1 MGKHAINNDF
11 VYYNGKI
18 QGENN
23 DKKKR
28 DMDNKNAE
36 KYNYFPFVSG
46 DLIEK
51 HRASLGAQLKND
63 LQSYLDYQTA
73 KGESKGSSAR
83 KSGNAALNYDVN
95 SVVSMNVTTNSLL
108 NYGSNR
114 SRAVKQLFDSEYVK
128 PEDNFRVY
136 QDNNPVKS
144 AAMKNA
150 LQRYEETLKGENK
163 VLGNHMQDHRNKIK
177 FDDDEVMREKQM
189 KSNKQS

>member
-18 QGENN
+18 VGENN

-28 DMDNKNAE
+28 DNEGKHAE

-63 LQSYLDYQTA
+63 LQSYLDYQTQ
-73 KGESKGSSAR
+73 KGDKGSSAR

-95 SVVSMNVTTNSLL
+95 SVISMNVTTNSLL
-108 NYGSNR
+108 NAGSNR

-136 QDNNPVKS
+136 QDNNPTKS

-150 LQRYEETLKGENK
+150 LQRYEETLKGDNK
-163 VLGNHMQDHRNKIK
+163 VLGNHM
-177 FDDDEVMREKQM
+177 
-189 KSNKQS
+189 

>member
-18 QGENN
+18 VGENN

-28 DMDNKNAE
+28 DHEGKHAE

-63 LQSYLDYQTA
+63 LQSYLDYQTQ
-73 KGESKGSSAR
+73 KGDKVGSSAR

-95 SVVSMNVTTNSLL
+95 SVISMNVTTNSLL
-108 NYGSNR
+108 NAGSNR

-136 QDNNPVKS
+136 QDNNPTKS

-150 LQRYEETLKGENK
+150 LQRYEETLKGDNK
-163 VLGNHMQDHRNKIK
+163 VLGNHM
-177 FDDDEVMREKQM
+177 
-189 KSNKQS
+189 